1 MTLRAWPRRERWIGL
16 LLAGFLAGCE
26 TLPPAGPVP
35 ERPARESIQTYAL
48 QARFSIKAGNEGQSG
63 RMAWSHRPEGDKVLF
78 LSPLGQGV
86 ASLES
91 DTAGARLETADGRSM
106 AAASPDELAEQIL
119 GRTLPLRRMPR
130 WVLGLP
136 GIKGSLSLD
145 PLGRALE
152 VREEG
157 WRVDYVS
164 YESDGP
170 HALPQL
176 LRISRDDLEMK
187 LRIDGWSLSP

>member
-1 MTLRAWPRRERWIGL
+1 MRLRARPRPGRWTWWL
-16 LLAGFLAGCE
+16 MAVFLAGCE
-26 TLPPAGPVP
+26 TLPPTGPVP
-35 ERPARESIQTYAL
+35 ERPARDSIRAYAL

-86 ASLES
+86 ATLES
-91 DTAGARLETADGRSM
+91 DAGGARLETSDGRNM
-106 AAASPDELAEQIL
+106 AAAGPDELVEQVL
-119 GRTLPLRRMPR
+119 GRSLPLRRVPR

-136 GIKGSLSLD
+136 GTTASLSLD

-152 VREEG
+152 IREEG
-157 WRVDYVS
+157 WRVEYVS
-164 YESDGP
+164 YESDRP
-170 HALPQL
+170 QALPQL